1 MKKILTLTSFFLLL
15 LFCSS
20 TCQGNFGVQPRELSI
35 TMNDEFIQG
44 NTLKSIKITNPN
56 DYDINISWYLDHPS
70 SDLIRPNKTLI
81 PDFSWIDLKPQWQ
94 IISANSNAIFYIF
107 LNIPENEE
115 NLNHNWETWV
125 TFKQE
130 KKQFINIEN
139 AVRLYIDTPSEM
151 TTSNNQD
158 SDSLSIRIGDQI
170 KIPLFDI
177 VIVAVIILLL
187 VIGILFIKKKKSKI

>member
-1 MKKILTLTSFFLLL
+1 MKKTLTLTSFFLLL

-94 IISANSNAIFYIF
+94 IISANSNAIFDIF

-130 KKQFINIEN
+130 EKQFINIEN

-151 TTSNNQD
+151 TTSNDQD

-170 KIPLFDI
+170 KIPLFNI
-177 VIVAVIILLL
+177 GIVAVIILLL
-187 VIGILFIKKKKSKI
+187 VICILFIKKKKSKI